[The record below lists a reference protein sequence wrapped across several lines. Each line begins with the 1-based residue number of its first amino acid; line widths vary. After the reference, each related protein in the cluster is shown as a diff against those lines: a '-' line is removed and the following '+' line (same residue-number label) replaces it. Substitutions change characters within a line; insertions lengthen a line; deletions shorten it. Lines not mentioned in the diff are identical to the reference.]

1 MEILSA
7 GQAVGEG
14 MEEGKREGEIQVQDV
29 ERDGDGA
36 RRRLRRVTS
45 RDTKRG
51 QRKGEKAG
59 ELQEWRER
67 ERELPH
73 YEADLQVKQSRENVE
88 INLSLLP
95 PLYAFTGYLQRQ
107 ANREQQAPDKTFT
120 FFSIL
125 GGVGVRGG
133 SGGGGALEAPQ
144 VSAM

>member
-1 MEILSA
+1 MQVKLLEKA
-7 GQAVGEG
+7 RK
-14 MEEGKREGEIQVQDV
+14 KRKEK
-29 ERDGDGA
+29 ERYKYNIERNGDGA

-45 RDTKRG
+45 RDTKRA

-88 INLSLLP
+88 INLSLQP
-95 PLYAFTGYLQRQ
+95 PLGAFTGYLKRQ